1 MHGAFGGTRLDDVGR
16 RGYEI
21 RERENEGGAGDL
33 GANPPKK
40 SQWPAKLRR
49 ADQLKKVG
57 KIRKRVS

>member
-1 MHGAFGGTRLDDVGR
+1 MPQQLSSL
-16 RGYEI
+16 EEL